1 MANTL
6 NFGAAAK
13 AGTFETPLQSVSDK
27 LMQYGK
33 VLNERE
39 NIAARE
45 KLAADRDAYQKSRDT
60 LQDTRYDADKKQK
73 ADENAALANYANQ
86 TNMFQYGNA
95 LTTSQ
100 GQEIS
105 DMANNLTDSG
115 VTGVDFDKQL
125 NDRVSRMQSENTAR
139 LKDNPMAVLQNVKEN
154 VVVPQGVDPSK
165 IIQINQNLEDKFM
178 RMQEKKDDL
187 AWKEKESKLAEQRF
201 NQTLAEQRADR
212 LSREKERLDIKKDKI
227 DEEKAIINTFNAS
240 SGVDDNLINS
250 NKKTVTTDKVILDET
265 KKEGFNKDLENLVSN
280 DKTLNE
286 NNNVILNEGSKVLT
300 PEQKTDEA
308 LINSYEKEIGKGK
321 STFSSAGGLIT
332 SLEKSSEINEKR
344 AEEKNNATREL
355 DKKINS
361 LLKPTFFMNEV
372 DKTKLNSELESLKNE
387 KQNILSDIDKKY
399 KNQLTSN
406 ITFEDYKKQKISDSN
421 TAENRIKNSVNAM
434 ENRTKEL
441 QNSLL
446 RDKTKGYSKFE
457 TKDIIIPVSEN
468 TYKKRYYEEMVK
480 NNPNMTK
487 ADQIAFMKEST
498 IAASEYAKQNALKE
512 KEAEKA
518 EAARI
523 EKLGDTEKERLGLIK
538 DKVKELRQKVLS
550 YQDSPV
556 PKTGYRIKGEEV
568 KPEEY
573 FDAISSEYADAEAEL
588 NKALNSA
595 EAKFQPKR

>member
-39 NIAARE
+39 DIAAKE

-60 LQDTRYDADKKQK
+60 LEDTRYEADKKQK
-73 ADENAALANYANQ
+73 ADENATLANYVNQ
-86 TNMFQYGNA
+86 TNMFQSGNA
-95 LTTSQ
+95 LTTAQ

-105 DMANNLTDSG
+105 DMANNLTASG
-115 VTGVDFDKQL
+115 VIGTDFDKQL
-125 NDRVSRMQSENTAR
+125 NDRITRMQDENTAR

-154 VVVPQGVDPSK
+154 VVIPKGVDPSK
-165 IIQINQNLEDKFM
+165 IIQINQNLENKFM
-178 RMQEKKDDL
+178 RMQENNEKRKQDEKFHNDSL
-187 AWKEKESKLAEQRF
+187 ALQNKQLNA
-201 NQTLAEQRADR
+201 TLQERADR
-212 LSREKERLDIKKDKI
+212 LKDKK
-227 DEEKAIINTFNAS
+227 DEEKAIVNTFNAS

-250 NKKTVTTDKVILDET
+250 NKKTVTTDKVILDEA

-286 NNNVILNEGSKVLT
+286 NNNVILNESSKILT

-308 LINSYEKEIGKGK
+308 LKKSWEEKYSVNKSGISNIGTALKEKVEYKYDPASNAKADLAEFLQTNTRDPIFGSKKQNLQYDEKLKELQDNLKKAESEKINIK
-321 STFSSAGGLIT
+321 T
-332 SLEKSSEINEKR
+332 SSEVVP
-344 AEEKNNATREL
+344 
-355 DKKINS
+355 S
-361 LLKPTFFMNEV
+361 
-372 DKTKLNSELESLKNE
+372 
-387 KQNILSDIDKKY
+387 
-399 KNQLTSN
+399 
-406 ITFEDYKKQKISDSN
+406 FEDYKKQTLSESN
-421 TAENRIKNSVNAM
+421 AAENRIKNSVNLM
-434 ENRTKEL
+434 ENRTNEL

-446 RDKTKGYSKFE
+446 GDKTKGYSKFE
-457 TKDIIIPVSEN
+457 TKDIVIPVSEN
-468 TYKKRYYEEMVK
+468 TYKKRHYEEMVK

-523 EKLGDTEKERLGLIK
+523 ERLGDLDKDKIGLIK

-550 YQDSPV
+550 AQDSPV

-568 KPEEY
+568 DPDEY
-573 FDAISSEYADAEAEL
+573 FNAISSEYADAEAEL

-595 EAKFQPKR
+595 EAKLQPKR

>member
-6 NFGAAAK
+6 NFGSAAK
-13 AGTFETPLQSVSDK
+13 AVTFETPLQSVGDK

-39 NIAARE
+39 DIAARE

-60 LQDTRYDADKKQK
+60 LEDTRYEADKKQK
-73 ADENAALANYANQ
+73 ADENAALANYVNQ
-86 TNMFQYGNA
+86 TNMFQSGNA
-95 LTTSQ
+95 LTTAQ

-105 DMANNLTDSG
+105 DMANNLTASG
-115 VTGVDFDKQL
+115 VNGTDFDKQL
-125 NDRVSRMQSENTAR
+125 NDRITIMQDENTAR

-154 VVVPQGVDPSK
+154 VVIPKGVDPSK

-178 RMQEKKDDL
+178 RMQENNEKRKQDEKFHNDSL
-187 AWKEKESKLAEQRF
+187 ALQNRQLNA
-201 NQTLAEQRADR
+201 TLQERADR
-212 LSREKERLDIKKDKI
+212 LKDKR

-240 SGVDDNLINS
+240 SDVDDNLINS
-250 NKKTVTTDKVILDET
+250 NKKTVTTDKVILDES

-286 NNNVILNEGSKVLT
+286 NNNVILNESSKILT

-308 LINSYEKEIGKGK
+308 LKKSWEEKYGNKLNKSGVSNVGTSLKEEIKYK
-321 STFSSAGGLIT
+321 YDPASSARSDL
-332 SLEKSSEINEKR
+332 SEFLQTN
-344 AEEKNNATREL
+344 TR
-355 DKKINS
+355 DPIFGS
-361 LLKPTFFMNEV
+361 
-372 DKTKLNSELESLKNE
+372 E
-387 KQNILSDIDKKY
+387 KQNLQYDEKLKELQDNLKKAESE
-399 KNQLTSN
+399 KRNMKTSSEVAPS
-406 ITFEDYKKQKISDSN
+406 FEDYKKQTLSESN
-421 TAENRIKNSVNAM
+421 AAEDRIKDSVNLM
-434 ENRTKEL
+434 KNKTNEL

-446 RDKTKGYSKFE
+446 GDKTKGYSKFE

-468 TYKKRYYEEMVK
+468 TYKKRHYEEMVK

-556 PKTGYRIKGEEV
+556 PKTGYRIKGVEV
-568 KPEEY
+568 DPDEY

-595 EAKFQPKR
+595 EAKLQPKR

>member
-39 NIAARE
+39 DIAARE
-45 KLAADRDAYQKSRDT
+45 KLAADRDAYQRSRDT
-60 LQDTRYDADKKQK
+60 LQDTRYEADKKQK

-86 TNMFQYGNA
+86 TNMFQSGNA
-95 LTTSQ
+95 LNTAQ

-105 DMANNLTDSG
+105 DMANNLTASG

-178 RMQEKKDDL
+178 RMQENNEKRKQDEKFHNDSL
-187 AWKEKESKLAEQRF
+187 ALQNKQLNA
-201 NQTLAEQRADR
+201 TLQERADR
-212 LSREKERLDIKKDKI
+212 LKDKR

-250 NKKTVTTDKVILDET
+250 NKKTVTTDKVILDES

-286 NNNVILNEGSKVLT
+286 NNNVILNESSKILT

-308 LINSYEKEIGKGK
+308 LKK
-321 STFSSAGGLIT
+321 SW
-332 SLEKSSEINEKR
+332 
-344 AEEKNNATREL
+344 EEKYSVNKSGISNIGTALKEKVEYKYDPASNAKADLAEFLQTNTR
-355 DKKINS
+355 DPIFGS
-361 LLKPTFFMNEV
+361 
-372 DKTKLNSELESLKNE
+372 E
-387 KQNILSDIDKKY
+387 KQNLQYDEKLKELQDNLKKAESE
-399 KNQLTSN
+399 KRNMKTSSEVAPS
-406 ITFEDYKKQKISDSN
+406 FEDYKKQTLSESN
-421 TAENRIKNSVNAM
+421 ASENRIKNSVNVM
-434 ENRTKEL
+434 ENRTNEL
-441 QNSLL
+441 KNSLL
-446 RDKTKGYSKFE
+446 GDKTKEYSKFE
-457 TKDIIIPVSEN
+457 TKDIVIPVSEN
-468 TYKKRYYEEMVK
+468 TYKKRRYEEMVK

-487 ADQIAFMKEST
+487 ADQIAFMKDAT

-523 EKLGDTEKERLGLIK
+523 ERLGDTEKERLGLIK

-550 YQDSPV
+550 AQDSPV

-568 KPEEY
+568 DPDEY

-595 EAKFQPKR
+595 EAKLQHKR

>member
-6 NFGAAAK
+6 NFGSAAK
-13 AGTFETPLQSVSDK
+13 AVTFETPLQSVGDK

-39 NIAARE
+39 DIAAKE

-60 LQDTRYDADKKQK
+60 LQDTRYEADKKQK
-73 ADENAALANYANQ
+73 ADENAALANYVNQ
-86 TNMFQYGNA
+86 TNMFQSGNA
-95 LTTSQ
+95 LTTAQ

-105 DMANNLTDSG
+105 DMANNLTASG
-115 VTGVDFDKQL
+115 VNGTDFDKQL
-125 NDRVSRMQSENTAR
+125 NDRITIMQDENTAR

-154 VVVPQGVDPSK
+154 VVIPKGVDPSK

-178 RMQEKKDDL
+178 RMQENNEKRKQDEKFHNDSL
-187 AWKEKESKLAEQRF
+187 ALQNRQLNA
-201 NQTLAEQRADR
+201 TLQERADR
-212 LSREKERLDIKKDKI
+212 LKDKR

-240 SGVDDNLINS
+240 SDVDDNLINS
-250 NKKTVTTDKVILDET
+250 NKKTVTTDKVILDES

-286 NNNVILNEGSKVLT
+286 NNNVILNESSKILT

-308 LINSYEKEIGKGK
+308 LKKSWEEKYGNKLNKSGVSNVGTSLKEEIKYK
-321 STFSSAGGLIT
+321 YDPASSARSDL
-332 SLEKSSEINEKR
+332 SEFLQTN
-344 AEEKNNATREL
+344 TR
-355 DKKINS
+355 DPIFGS
-361 LLKPTFFMNEV
+361 
-372 DKTKLNSELESLKNE
+372 E
-387 KQNILSDIDKKY
+387 KQNLQYDEKLKELQDNLKKAESE
-399 KNQLTSN
+399 KRNMKTSSEVAPS
-406 ITFEDYKKQKISDSN
+406 FEDYKKQTLSESN
-421 TAENRIKNSVNAM
+421 AAEDRIKDSVNLM
-434 ENRTKEL
+434 KNKTNEL

-446 RDKTKGYSKFE
+446 GDKTKGYSKFE

-468 TYKKRYYEEMVK
+468 TYKKRHYEEMVK

-556 PKTGYRIKGEEV
+556 PKTGYRIKGVEV
-568 KPEEY
+568 DPDEY

-595 EAKFQPKR
+595 EAKLQPKR

>member
-39 NIAARE
+39 DIAAKE

-60 LQDTRYDADKKQK
+60 LEDTRYEADKKQK
-73 ADENAALANYANQ
+73 ADENAALANYVNQ
-86 TNMFQYGNA
+86 TNMFQSGNA
-95 LTTSQ
+95 LTTAQ

-105 DMANNLTDSG
+105 DMANNLTASG
-115 VTGVDFDKQL
+115 VTGTDFDKQL
-125 NDRVSRMQSENTAR
+125 NDRITIMQDENTAR

-154 VVVPQGVDPSK
+154 VVIPQSVDPSK

-178 RMQEKKDDL
+178 RMQENNEKRKQDEKFHNDSL
-187 AWKEKESKLAEQRF
+187 ALQNRQLNA
-201 NQTLAEQRADR
+201 TLQERADR
-212 LSREKERLDIKKDKI
+212 LKDKR

-240 SGVDDNLINS
+240 SDVDDNLINS
-250 NKKTVTTDKVILDET
+250 NKKTVTTDKVILDES

-286 NNNVILNEGSKVLT
+286 NNNVILNESSKILT
-300 PEQKTDEA
+300 PKQKTDEA
-308 LINSYEKEIGKGK
+308 LKKSWEEKYENKLNKSGVSNVGTSLKEEIKYK
-321 STFSSAGGLIT
+321 YDPASSARSDL
-332 SLEKSSEINEKR
+332 SEFLQTN
-344 AEEKNNATREL
+344 TR
-355 DKKINS
+355 DPIFGS
-361 LLKPTFFMNEV
+361 
-372 DKTKLNSELESLKNE
+372 E
-387 KQNILSDIDKKY
+387 KQNLQYDEKLKELQDNLKKAESE
-399 KNQLTSN
+399 KRNMKTSSEVAPS
-406 ITFEDYKKQKISDSN
+406 FEDYKKQTLSESN
-421 TAENRIKNSVNAM
+421 AAEDRIKDSVNLM
-434 ENRTKEL
+434 KNKTNEL

-446 RDKTKGYSKFE
+446 GDKTKGYSKFE

-468 TYKKRYYEEMVK
+468 TYKKRHYEEMVK

-556 PKTGYRIKGEEV
+556 PKTGYRIKGVEV
-568 KPEEY
+568 DPDEY

-595 EAKFQPKR
+595 EAKLQPKR

>member
-39 NIAARE
+39 DIAARE
-45 KLAADRDAYQKSRDT
+45 KLAADRDAYQRSRDT
-60 LQDTRYDADKKQK
+60 LQDTRYEADKKQK

-86 TNMFQYGNA
+86 TNMFQSGNA
-95 LTTSQ
+95 LNTAQ

-105 DMANNLTDSG
+105 DMANNLTASG

-178 RMQEKKDDL
+178 RMQENNEKRKQDEKFHNDSL
-187 AWKEKESKLAEQRF
+187 ALQNKQLNA
-201 NQTLAEQRADR
+201 TLQERADR
-212 LSREKERLDIKKDKI
+212 LKDKR

-250 NKKTVTTDKVILDET
+250 NKKTVTTDKVILDES

-286 NNNVILNEGSKVLT
+286 NNNVILNESSKILT

-308 LINSYEKEIGKGK
+308 LKK
-321 STFSSAGGLIT
+321 SW
-332 SLEKSSEINEKR
+332 
-344 AEEKNNATREL
+344 EEKYSVNKSGISNIGTALKEKVEYKYDPASNAKADLAEFLQTNTR
-355 DKKINS
+355 DPIFGS
-361 LLKPTFFMNEV
+361 
-372 DKTKLNSELESLKNE
+372 E
-387 KQNILSDIDKKY
+387 KQNLQYDEKLKELQDNLKKAESE
-399 KNQLTSN
+399 KRNMKTSSEVAPS
-406 ITFEDYKKQKISDSN
+406 FEDYKKQTLSESN
-421 TAENRIKNSVNAM
+421 ASENRIKNSVNVM
-434 ENRTKEL
+434 ENRTNEL
-441 QNSLL
+441 KNSLL
-446 RDKTKGYSKFE
+446 GDKTKEYSKFE
-457 TKDIIIPVSEN
+457 TKDIVIPVSEN
-468 TYKKRYYEEMVK
+468 TYKKRRYEEMVK

-487 ADQIAFMKEST
+487 ADQIAFMKDAT

-523 EKLGDTEKERLGLIK
+523 ERLGDTEKERLGLIK

-595 EAKFQPKR
+595 EAKLQHKR